1 VGGDGADAE
10 RVLRL
15 GRAHLGVVLGFLIAD
30 WAVYTIEKEMDE
42 KMVKGTSQKWSEN
55 GEKCDNR
62 GMRDRHS
69 TGTPCGLYCS
79 NVRILGRMLLLS
91 KVRTEKA

>member
-69 TGTPCGLYCS
+69 TGSLALPVLRPVFLSRT
-79 NVRILGRMLLLS
+79 S
-91 KVRTEKA
+91 KVKV